1 MMVVTG
7 NPWLEQTL
15 VKYDASGVA
24 DLTWKV
30 FNVFLVKLD
39 TIVWGVPLIVL
50 ILAGGI
56 YLTIRLG
63 LLQVRKLPLALK
75 YMVKNE
81 EDGHGEIT
89 SFGALC
95 TALSATIGTGNIVGV
110 ATAIAAGG
118 PGALFWMEVAAFF
131 GMATKYSEG
140 LLAVKY
146 RVVDKDNHALGGP
159 FYYIERGMGPK
170 WKWLAKVFAF
180 FGICVGLFGIG
191 TFSQVNGISSAV
203 NTFFDPNNSWSVNI
217 PLLGNYSWTVI
228 IASLVL
234 SVCVAAVL
242 IGGVKRIS
250 KVSQAVVPFM
260 AIIYVVFCV
269 TLLICNIG
277 EVPAAI
283 AVIVKGAF
291 NPKAVT
297 GGVVG
302 TVLIAMQNGIARGI
316 FSNESGLGS
325 APIAAAAAQ
334 TKEPARQ
341 GLVSMTGTFIDTIVI
356 CTMTGLSIVLT
367 GAWQVEGLEGVQV
380 TSYAFNMGIP
390 FLPERVTSFI
400 LMMCLVFFAFTTIL
414 GWDYYSERCLEY
426 LFGGKK
432 KGIMVYRWL
441 YILAVFIG
449 PYMTVAAV
457 WTIADIFNGLM
468 AIPNMIALF
477 ALSGVVVKETR
488 DYAKRLKDG
497 TISK

>member
-1 MMVVTG
+1 MNAVLISTWISEMSTKY
-7 NPWLEQTL
+7 QADDTL
-15 VKYDASGVA
+15 
-24 DLTWKV
+24 DLIWKL
-30 FNVFLVKLD
+30 FNAMLDKID

-50 ILAGGI
+50 ILSGGI
-56 YLTIRLG
+56 YLSIRLG

-75 YMVKNE
+75 WMVQNE
-81 EDGHGEIT
+81 DDGHGEIT

-110 ATAIAAGG
+110 ATAIGAGG

-131 GMATKYSEG
+131 GMATKYAEG

-146 RVVDKDNHALGGP
+146 RVVDENHHALGGP
-159 FYYIERGMGPK
+159 FYYIEKGMGPK
-170 WKWLAKVFAF
+170 WKWLAKIFAF
-180 FGICVGLFGIG
+180 FGVCVGLFGIG

-203 NTFFDPNNSWSVNI
+203 NNYFDPNKQWTVTI
-217 PLLGNYSWTVI
+217 PGIGTYSWTVI
-228 IASLVL
+228 IASLIL
-234 SVCVAAVL
+234 SICVAAVL

-260 AIIYVVFCV
+260 AIIYVLFCLI
-269 TLLICNIG
+269 LLICNVQEI
-277 EVPAAI
+277 PAAI
-283 AVIVKGAF
+283 VTIIKGAF

-302 TVLIAMQNGIARGI
+302 TMLIAMQKGIARGI

-325 APIAAAAAQ
+325 APIAAAAAK
-334 TKEPARQ
+334 TKEPVRQ
-341 GLVSMTGTFIDTIVI
+341 GLVSMTGTFIDTIVV

-380 TSYAFNMGIP
+380 TTYAFNNGLP
-390 FLPERVTSFI
+390 FPTQVSSFI
-400 LMMCLVFFAFTTIL
+400 LMLCLVFFAFTTIL

-426 LFGGKK
+426 LFNGKQK
-432 KGIMVYRWL
+432 IIKVYRWL

-477 ALSGVVVKETR
+477 ALSGVVVAETKDFFKRMKEN
-488 DYAKRLKDG
+488 K
-497 TISK
+497 ISK